1 MLTIERIFISPGHNF
16 FGHHGRPAGAN
27 GLVEVAEVEGVAGR
41 GLRGDRFFDY
51 KPDYKGQVT
60 LFDAAVFDALRDTLA
75 LPEASPAALRRNL
88 LVRGGDLNDLAG
100 KQFELQGVRLEG
112 VEECRPCY
120 WMDQA
125 LAPGAE
131 AWLRGRGGLRC
142 RILTDGWLR
151 RDAAARWSAFSST
164 RFAHRSLQLVD
175 GAEDALGT
183 TRSTPDYSGFV
194 LAGGASRRMGSDKAA
209 LLVNGEPLWARQV
222 RVLREA
228 GARPVTLVRAPH
240 QPILSPDVQQIHDAI
255 ASIGPLAGLHAALTH
270 ASQPAVGVLA
280 IDMPAIDAGWFRWLR
295 EACPR
300 DTGAVACRDG
310 RFEPLAA
317 IYPRRAL
324 PLVMHQIEQGSHSLQ
339 ALAEQLVA
347 AGLMKALPLAAA
359 ATWRVANWNTP
370 RDIEQA
376 KAAG

>member
-1 MLTIERIFISPGHNF
+1 MLTIERIFLSPGHNF
-16 FGHHGRPAGAN
+16 FGHHGRPAGTN
-27 GLVEVAEVEGVAGR
+27 DLVEVAEIECVAGR

-60 LFDAAVFDALRDTLA
+60 LFSAEVFETLRAAFS

-88 LVRGGDLNDLAG
+88 LVRGADLNGLIG
-100 KQFELQGVRLEG
+100 KSFELQGVRLEG
-112 VEECRPCY
+112 VEECRPCH

-151 RDAAARWSAFSST
+151 RDNRWSALSPMRSD
-164 RFAHRSLQLVD
+164 HRSPQFVD
-175 GAEDALGT
+175 GANNALGT
-183 TRSTPDYSGFV
+183 TRSTPDYSGYV

-209 LLVNGEPLWARQV
+209 LPVRGEPFWKRQV
-222 RVLREA
+222 RILGEA
-228 GARPVTLVRAPH
+228 GMNPVTLVRARH
-240 QPILSPDVQQIHDAI
+240 QPTLSPDVPQIHDAI
-255 ASIGPLAGLHAALTH
+255 PNIGPLAGLHAALTH
-270 ASQPAVGVLA
+270 ASCPTVAILA

-295 EACPR
+295 EFPSS

-317 IYPRRAL
+317 LYPRRAL
-324 PLVMHQIEQGSHSLQ
+324 PFVTRQIEQGHHSLQ
-339 ALAEQLVA
+339 ALTEILVD
-347 AGLMKALPLAAA
+347 AGLMKAVPLSAAE
-359 ATWRVANWNTP
+359 TWRVANWNTP
-370 RDIEQA
+370 RDLEQA